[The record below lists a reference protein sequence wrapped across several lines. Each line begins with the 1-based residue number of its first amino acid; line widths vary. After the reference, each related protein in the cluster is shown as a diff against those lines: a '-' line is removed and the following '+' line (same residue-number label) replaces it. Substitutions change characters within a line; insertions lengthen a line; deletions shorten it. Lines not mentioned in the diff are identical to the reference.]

1 MEEGIGMKGVLLLAI
16 ILMLQIVTNNNS
28 SNEILMA
35 GMGSNSF
42 AVALIGILGAI
53 LLRDNGKK

>member
-1 MEEGIGMKGVLLLAI
+1 MKGVLLLAI